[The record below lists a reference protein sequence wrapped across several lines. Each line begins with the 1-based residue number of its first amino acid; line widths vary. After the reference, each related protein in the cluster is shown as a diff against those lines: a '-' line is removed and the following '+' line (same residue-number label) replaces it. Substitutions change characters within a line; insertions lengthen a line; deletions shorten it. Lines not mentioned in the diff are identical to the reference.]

1 MSVKRLTWLQE
12 ILERAEKSLK
22 EEKITMGKTRVSM
35 ALAITKELLKRAK
48 EHQKRDL
55 EKKANS

>member
-48 EHQKRDL
+48 EHQKRDM

>member
-1 MSVKRLTWLQE
+1 MSVKRLTWLEE
-12 ILERAEKSLK
+12 ILERAGKSLK
-22 EEKITMGKTRVSM
+22 EERVSMAKTRVAM

-55 EKKANS
+55 EKKANH

>member
-1 MSVKRLTWLQE
+1 
-12 ILERAEKSLK
+12 
-22 EEKITMGKTRVSM
+22 M

-55 EKKANS
+55 EKKVNS

>member
-1 MSVKRLTWLQE
+1 MSVKRLTWLEE

-22 EEKITMGKTRVSM
+22 EEKIAMAKTRVAM
-35 ALAITKELLKRAK
+35 ALAITRELLKRAK
-48 EHQKRDL
+48 EHQKRDM

>member
-1 MSVKRLTWLQE
+1 MSVKRLTWLQD
-12 ILERAEKSLK
+12 ILGRAEKSLK
-22 EEKITMGKTRVSM
+22 EEKLSMAKTRVAM

>member
-1 MSVKRLTWLQE
+1 MSVKRLTWLEE

-22 EEKITMGKTRVSM
+22 EDKASMAKTRVGM
-35 ALAITKELLKRAK
+35 ALAITRELLKRAK

-55 EKKANS
+55 EKKAHH

>member
-1 MSVKRLTWLQE
+1 MSVKRLTWLGE

-22 EEKITMGKTRVSM
+22 EEKTAMAKTRVAM

-48 EHQKRDL
+48 EHQKRDM

>member
-1 MSVKRLTWLQE
+1 MSVKRLTWLEE

-22 EEKITMGKTRVSM
+22 DEKLAMAKTRVAM
-35 ALAITKELLKRAK
+35 ALAITRELLKRAK

>member
-22 EEKITMGKTRVSM
+22 EEKITMCKTRVSM

>member
-1 MSVKRLTWLQE
+1 MSVKRLTWLEE
-12 ILERAEKSLK
+12 ILGRAEKSLK
-22 EEKITMGKTRVSM
+22 EEKVSMAKTRVAM

-55 EKKANS
+55 EKKVNS

>member
-1 MSVKRLTWLQE
+1 MSVKRLTWLEE
-12 ILERAEKSLK
+12 ILGRAEKSLK
-22 EEKITMGKTRVSM
+22 EEKIAMAKTRVAM

-48 EHQKRDL
+48 EHQKRDM

>member
-1 MSVKRLTWLQE
+1 MSVKRLTWFEE

-22 EEKITMGKTRVSM
+22 DEKTAMAKTRVAM

-48 EHQKRDL
+48 EHQKRDM
-55 EKKANS
+55 EKKEKS